1 MDMLSLSPR
10 EPVQQR
16 RPMLIPPQWA
26 VRAST
31 WSITDGYDPAFNSKG
46 GTMKSQ
52 VIKRAVVID
61 GHKTSISL
69 EDAFWSGLNSG
80 RTSDSV

>member
-1 MDMLSLSPR
+1 MRKIIVGIGLMVATATPGFGQSYCACYGTGNVIDTPLLEKTSGAYGYASLSPR

-31 WSITDGYDPAFNSKG
+31 
-46 GTMKSQ
+46 
-52 VIKRAVVID
+52 
-61 GHKTSISL
+61 
-69 EDAFWSGLNSG
+69 
-80 RTSDSV
+80 